1 MKSKFCF
8 LVLSPL
14 LLSCNQTDTNVI
26 LLRKEVKTE
35 SLDSTKLSVKIV
47 PFTSPDR
54 QRLDVRGNVVKLVV
68 HSADYY
74 KSTSS
79 YLEQEWKKESYVFDK
94 KGKASPKERG
104 DKESRNE
111 KGQLVRVENVLPD
124 WGITTCNTYKY
135 NADGFV
141 DSIISKNLGYSE
153 TSFEYDS
160 NQNCISSKK
169 KLVSEGTEEVS
180 VVTYQILE
188 TDSIGNWTKRSAK
201 MVMNSESLLGGGEK
215 ETHETDM
222 LEWRE
227 ISYQK

>member
-14 LLSCNQTDTNVI
+14 LISCNQTDTNVM
-26 LLRKEVKTE
+26 LRKEVKTE

-74 KSTSS
+74 KTTSS

-201 MVMNSESLLGGGEK
+201 MVVNSDGDEDIQ
-215 ETHETDM
+215 ETDM

-227 ISYQK
+227 ITYQK

>member
-14 LLSCNQTDTNVI
+14 LLSCNQTGTNVM
-26 LLRKEVKTE
+26 LRKEMKTE
-35 SLDSTKLSVKIV
+35 SLDSTKLFVKIV

>member
-14 LLSCNQTDTNVI
+14 LLSCNQTDTNVM

-74 KSTSS
+74 KTTSS

-124 WGITTCNTYKY
+124 WGITTYNTYKY

-169 KLVSEGTEEVS
+169 KLVSEGTEEES

-188 TDSIGNWTKRSAK
+188 TDSIGNWTKRSVK
-201 MVMNSESLLGGGEK
+201 MVVNSYGDEDVQ
-215 ETHETDM
+215 ETDM

-227 ISYQK
+227 ITYQK

>member
-1 MKSKFCF
+1 MKNKFWV

-14 LLSCNQTDTNVI
+14 LLSCNQTDTNVM
-26 LLRKEVKTE
+26 LRKEVKTE

-74 KSTSS
+74 KTTSS

-201 MVMNSESLLGGGEK
+201 MVVNSDGDEDVQEA
-215 ETHETDM
+215 DM

-227 ISYQK
+227 ITYQK

>member
-14 LLSCNQTDTNVI
+14 LISCNQTDTNVM
-26 LLRKEVKTE
+26 LRKEVKTE
-35 SLDSTKLSVKIV
+35 SLDSTTLSVDIV

-79 YLEQEWKKESYVFDK
+79 YLEQEWKKESYVFDRN
-94 KGKASPKERG
+94 GKASPKERG

-111 KGQLVRVENVLPD
+111 KGQLVKVVNKLPD
-124 WGITTCNTYKY
+124 WGITTCDTYKY
-135 NADGFV
+135 NVNGFV
-141 DSIISKNLGYSE
+141 ESIISKNLGYSE

>member
-14 LLSCNQTDTNVI
+14 LLSCNQTDTNVM
-26 LLRKEVKTE
+26 LRKEVKTE

-79 YLEQEWKKESYVFDK
+79 YLEQEWKKESYVFDRN
-94 KGKASPKERG
+94 GKASPKERG

-201 MVMNSESLLGGGEK
+201 MVVNSYGDEDVQ
-215 ETHETDM
+215 ETDM

-227 ISYQK
+227 ITYQK

>member
-14 LLSCNQTDTNVI
+14 LLSCNQTDTNVM
-26 LLRKEVKTE
+26 LRKEMKTE

-74 KSTSS
+74 KTTSS

-188 TDSIGNWTKRSAK
+188 TDSIGNWTKRSVK
-201 MVMNSESLLGGGEK
+201 MVMDSESLLGGGEK

>member
-14 LLSCNQTDTNVI
+14 LISCNQTDTNVM
-26 LLRKEVKTE
+26 LRKEVKTE

-180 VVTYQILE
+180 VVAYQILE

-201 MVMNSESLLGGGEK
+201 MVLNSDGDEDVQ
-215 ETHETDM
+215 ETDM

-227 ISYQK
+227 ITYQK

>member
-14 LLSCNQTDTNVI
+14 LLSCNQTDTNVM

-74 KSTSS
+74 KTTSS

-135 NADGFV
+135 TADGFV

-201 MVMNSESLLGGGEK
+201 MVVNSEDNADAQ
-215 ETHETDM
+215 ETDM

-227 ISYQK
+227 ITYQK

>member
-14 LLSCNQTDTNVI
+14 LLSCNQTDTNVM
-26 LLRKEVKTE
+26 LRKEVKTE
-35 SLDSTKLSVKIV
+35 SLDSTTLSVDIV

-74 KSTSS
+74 KTTSS

-188 TDSIGNWTKRSAK
+188 TDSIGNWTKRFAK
-201 MVMNSESLLGGGEK
+201 MVVNSDGDEDVQ
-215 ETHETDM
+215 ETDI

-227 ISYQK
+227 ITYYQK

>member
-14 LLSCNQTDTNVI
+14 LLSCNQTDTNVM
-26 LLRKEVKTE
+26 LRKEVKTE

-79 YLEQEWKKESYVFDK
+79 YLEQEWKKESYVFNRN
-94 KGKASPKERG
+94 GKASPKERG

-111 KGQLVRVENVLPD
+111 KGQLVKVVNKLPD
-124 WGITTCNTYKY
+124 WGITTCDTYKY
-135 NADGFV
+135 NVNGFV
-141 DSIISKNLGYSE
+141 ESIISKNLGYSE

-201 MVMNSESLLGGGEK
+201 MVVNSDGDEDVQ
-215 ETHETDM
+215 ETDM

-227 ISYQK
+227 ITYQK

>member
-1 MKSKFCF
+1 MKNKFCF

-14 LLSCNQTDTNVI
+14 LLSCNQTDTNVM
-26 LLRKEVKTE
+26 LRKEVKTE

-74 KSTSS
+74 KTTSS

-169 KLVSEGTEEVS
+169 KLVSEGTEEES

-188 TDSIGNWTKRSAK
+188 TDSIGNWTKRSVK
-201 MVMNSESLLGGGEK
+201 MVMDSESLLGGGEK

-227 ISYQK
+227 ITYQK

>member
-14 LLSCNQTDTNVI
+14 LLSCNQTDTNVM
-26 LLRKEVKTE
+26 LRKEVKTE
-35 SLDSTKLSVKIV
+35 SLDSTTLSVDIV

-74 KSTSS
+74 KTTSS

-124 WGITTCNTYKY
+124 WGITTCDTYKY
-135 NADGFV
+135 NVNGFV
-141 DSIISKNLGYSE
+141 ESIISKNLGYSE

-201 MVMNSESLLGGGEK
+201 MVVNSDGDEDVQ
-215 ETHETDM
+215 ETDM

-227 ISYQK
+227 ITYQK

>member
-1 MKSKFCF
+1 MKNKFWF

-14 LLSCNQTDTNVI
+14 LLSCNQTDTNVM
-26 LLRKEVKTE
+26 LRKEVKTE
-35 SLDSTKLSVKIV
+35 SLDSTTLSVDIV

-74 KSTSS
+74 KTTSS

-201 MVMNSESLLGGGEK
+201 MVVNSDGDEDVQ
-215 ETHETDM
+215 ETDM

-227 ISYQK
+227 ITYQK

>member
-14 LLSCNQTDTNVI
+14 LLSCNQTDTNVM
-26 LLRKEVKTE
+26 LRKEVKTE

-79 YLEQEWKKESYVFDK
+79 YLEQEWKKESYVFDRN
-94 KGKASPKERG
+94 GKASPKERG

-111 KGQLVRVENVLPD
+111 KGQLVKVVNKLPD
-124 WGITTCNTYKY
+124 WGITTCDTYKY
-135 NADGFV
+135 NVNGFV
-141 DSIISKNLGYSE
+141 ESIISKNLGYSE
-153 TSFEYDS
+153 TSFEYDF

-201 MVMNSESLLGGGEK
+201 MVVNSDGDEDVQ
-215 ETHETDM
+215 ETDM

-227 ISYQK
+227 ITYQK

>member
-14 LLSCNQTDTNVI
+14 LISCNQTDTNVM
-26 LLRKEVKTE
+26 LRKEVKTE
-35 SLDSTKLSVKIV
+35 SLDSTTLSVDIV

-79 YLEQEWKKESYVFDK
+79 YLEQEWKKESYVFDRN
-94 KGKASPKERG
+94 GKASPKERG

-201 MVMNSESLLGGGEK
+201 MVVNSDGDEDVQ
-215 ETHETDM
+215 ETDM

-227 ISYQK
+227 ITYQK

>member
-14 LLSCNQTDTNVI
+14 LLSCNQTDTNVM
-26 LLRKEVKTE
+26 LRKEVKTE

-74 KSTSS
+74 KTTSS

-160 NQNCISSKK
+160 NQNCVSSKK

-201 MVMNSESLLGGGEK
+201 MVVNSDCDEDVQ
-215 ETHETDM
+215 ETDM

-227 ISYQK
+227 ITYQK

>member
-14 LLSCNQTDTNVI
+14 LLSCNQTDTNVM
-26 LLRKEVKTE
+26 LRKEVKTE

-54 QRLDVRGNVVKLVV
+54 QRLDVRGNVIKLVV

-74 KSTSS
+74 KTTSS
-79 YLEQEWKKESYVFDK
+79 YLEQEWKKESYVFDRN
-94 KGKASPKERG
+94 GKASPKERG

-169 KLVSEGTEEVS
+169 KLVSEGTEEES

-201 MVMNSESLLGGGEK
+201 MVVNSDGDEDVQ
-215 ETHETDM
+215 ETDM

-227 ISYQK
+227 ITYQK

>member
-14 LLSCNQTDTNVI
+14 LLSCNQTDTNVM
-26 LLRKEVKTE
+26 LRKEVKTE

-74 KSTSS
+74 KTTSS

-160 NQNCISSKK
+160 NQNCVSSKK

-201 MVMNSESLLGGGEK
+201 MVVNSDGDEDVQ
-215 ETHETDM
+215 ETDM

-227 ISYQK
+227 ITYQK

>member
-14 LLSCNQTDTNVI
+14 LLSCNQTDTNVM
-26 LLRKEVKTE
+26 LRKEVKTE

-74 KSTSS
+74 KTTSS

-201 MVMNSESLLGGGEK
+201 MVVNSDGDEDVQ
-215 ETHETDM
+215 ETDM

-227 ISYQK
+227 ITYHK

>member
-14 LLSCNQTDTNVI
+14 LLSCNQTDTNVM
-26 LLRKEVKTE
+26 LRKEVKTE

-74 KSTSS
+74 KTTSS

-201 MVMNSESLLGGGEK
+201 MVVNSDGDEDVQ
-215 ETHETDM
+215 ETDM

-227 ISYQK
+227 ITYQK

>member
-1 MKSKFCF
+1 MKNKFWV

-14 LLSCNQTDTNVI
+14 LLSCNQTDTNVM
-26 LLRKEVKTE
+26 LRKEMKTE

-74 KSTSS
+74 KTTSS
-79 YLEQEWKKESYVFDK
+79 YLEQEWKKESYIFDK

-188 TDSIGNWTKRSAK
+188 TDSIGNWTKRSVK
-201 MVMNSESLLGGGEK
+201 MVVNSYGDEDVQ
-215 ETHETDM
+215 ETDM

-227 ISYQK
+227 ITYLK

>member
-14 LLSCNQTDTNVI
+14 LISCNQTDTNVM
-26 LLRKEVKTE
+26 LRKEVKTE

-79 YLEQEWKKESYVFDK
+79 YLEQEWKKESYVFDRN
-94 KGKASPKERG
+94 GKASPKERG

-111 KGQLVRVENVLPD
+111 KGQLVKVVNKLPD
-124 WGITTCNTYKY
+124 WGITTCDTYKY
-135 NADGFV
+135 VNGFV
-141 DSIISKNLGYSE
+141 ESIISKNLGYSE

-201 MVMNSESLLGGGEK
+201 MVVNSDGDEDVQ
-215 ETHETDM
+215 ETDM

-227 ISYQK
+227 ITYQK

>member
-14 LLSCNQTDTNVI
+14 LLSCNQTDTNVM
-26 LLRKEVKTE
+26 LRKEVKTE

-79 YLEQEWKKESYVFDK
+79 YLEQEWKKESYVFDRN
-94 KGKASPKERG
+94 GKASPKERG

-201 MVMNSESLLGGGEK
+201 MVVNSDGDEDVQ
-215 ETHETDM
+215 ETDM

-227 ISYQK
+227 ITYQK

>member
-14 LLSCNQTDTNVI
+14 LLSCNQTDTNVM
-26 LLRKEVKTE
+26 LRKEVKTE

-74 KSTSS
+74 KTTSS
-79 YLEQEWKKESYVFDK
+79 YLEQEWKKESYVFDRN
-94 KGKASPKERG
+94 GKASPKERG

-201 MVMNSESLLGGGEK
+201 MVVNSDGDEDVQ
-215 ETHETDM
+215 ETDM

-227 ISYQK
+227 ITYQK

>member
-14 LLSCNQTDTNVI
+14 LISCNQTDTNVM
-26 LLRKEVKTE
+26 LRKEVKTE
-35 SLDSTKLSVKIV
+35 SLDSTTLSVDIV

-74 KSTSS
+74 KTTSS

-201 MVMNSESLLGGGEK
+201 MVVNSDGDEDIQ
-215 ETHETDM
+215 ETDM

-227 ISYQK
+227 ITYQK

>member
-14 LLSCNQTDTNVI
+14 LLSCNQTDTNVM
-26 LLRKEVKTE
+26 LRKEVKTE

>member
-14 LLSCNQTDTNVI
+14 LLSCNQTDTNVM
-26 LLRKEVKTE
+26 LRKKVKTE

-74 KSTSS
+74 KTTSS
-79 YLEQEWKKESYVFDK
+79 YLEQEWKKESYVFDRN
-94 KGKASPKERG
+94 GKASPKERG

-201 MVMNSESLLGGGEK
+201 MVVNSDGDEDVQ
-215 ETHETDM
+215 ETDM

-227 ISYQK
+227 ITYQK

>member
-14 LLSCNQTDTNVI
+14 LLSCNQTDTNVM
-26 LLRKEVKTE
+26 LRKEVKTE

-54 QRLDVRGNVVKLVV
+54 QRLDVRGNVMKLVV

-79 YLEQEWKKESYVFDK
+79 YLEQEWKKESYVFDRN
-94 KGKASPKERG
+94 GKASPKERG

-124 WGITTCNTYKY
+124 WGITTCDTYKY
-135 NADGFV
+135 NVNGFV
-141 DSIISKNLGYSE
+141 ESIISKNLGYSE

-201 MVMNSESLLGGGEK
+201 MVVNSDGDEDVQ
-215 ETHETDM
+215 ETDM

-227 ISYQK
+227 ITYQK

>member
-14 LLSCNQTDTNVI
+14 LISCNQTDTNVM
-26 LLRKEVKTE
+26 LRKEVKTE

-74 KSTSS
+74 KTTSS

-124 WGITTCNTYKY
+124 WGITTCDTYKY

-201 MVMNSESLLGGGEK
+201 MVVNSESLLGGGEK

>member
-14 LLSCNQTDTNVI
+14 LISCNQTDTNVM
-26 LLRKEVKTE
+26 LRKEVKTE
-35 SLDSTKLSVKIV
+35 SLDSTTLSVDIV

-79 YLEQEWKKESYVFDK
+79 YLEQEWKKESYVFDRN
-94 KGKASPKERG
+94 GKASPKERG

-111 KGQLVRVENVLPD
+111 KGQLVKVVNKLPD

-135 NADGFV
+135 NVNGFV
-141 DSIISKNLGYSE
+141 ESIISKNLGYSE

-201 MVMNSESLLGGGEK
+201 MVVNSDGDEDVQ
-215 ETHETDM
+215 ETDM

-227 ISYQK
+227 ITYQK

>member
-14 LLSCNQTDTNVI
+14 LLSCNQTDTNVM
-26 LLRKEVKTE
+26 LRKEVKTE

-47 PFTSPDR
+47 PYTSPDR

-79 YLEQEWKKESYVFDK
+79 YLEQEWKKESYVFDRN
-94 KGKASPKERG
+94 GKASPKERG

-111 KGQLVRVENVLPD
+111 KGQLVKVVNKLPD
-124 WGITTCNTYKY
+124 WGITTCDTYKY
-135 NADGFV
+135 NVNGFV
-141 DSIISKNLGYSE
+141 ESIISKNLGYSE
-153 TSFEYDS
+153 ISFEYDS

-201 MVMNSESLLGGGEK
+201 MVVNSDGDEDVQ
-215 ETHETDM
+215 ETDM

-227 ISYQK
+227 ITYQK

>member
-1 MKSKFCF
+1 MKNKFWV
-8 LVLSPL
+8 LVLPSF
-14 LLSCNQTDTNVI
+14 LLSCGQTKTKVDY
-26 LLRKEVKTE
+26 KEEVKTE
-35 SLDSTKLSVKIV
+35 SLDSTTLSVDIV

-74 KSTSS
+74 TSS

-201 MVMNSESLLGGGEK
+201 MVVNSDGDEDVQ
-215 ETHETDM
+215 ETDM

-227 ISYQK
+227 ITYQK

>member
-1 MKSKFCF
+1 MKNKFWV

-14 LLSCNQTDTNVI
+14 LLSCNQTDTNVM
-26 LLRKEVKTE
+26 LRKEMKTE

-74 KSTSS
+74 KTTSS

-124 WGITTCNTYKY
+124 WGITTCDTYKY
-135 NADGFV
+135 NVNGFV
-141 DSIISKNLGYSE
+141 ESIISKNLGYSE

-188 TDSIGNWTKRSAK
+188 TDSIGNWTKRSVK
-201 MVMNSESLLGGGEK
+201 MVVNSYGDEDVQ
-215 ETHETDM
+215 ETDM

-227 ISYQK
+227 ITYLK

>member
-14 LLSCNQTDTNVI
+14 LISCNQTDTNVM
-26 LLRKEVKTE
+26 LRKEVKTE

-74 KSTSS
+74 KTTSS

-201 MVMNSESLLGGGEK
+201 MVVNSDGDEDVQ
-215 ETHETDM
+215 ETDM

-227 ISYQK
+227 ITYQK

>member
-1 MKSKFCF
+1 
-8 LVLSPL
+8 
-14 LLSCNQTDTNVI
+14 
-26 LLRKEVKTE
+26 
-35 SLDSTKLSVKIV
+35 
-47 PFTSPDR
+47 
-54 QRLDVRGNVVKLVV
+54 
-68 HSADYY
+68 
-74 KSTSS
+74 
-79 YLEQEWKKESYVFDK
+79 
-94 KGKASPKERG
+94 

-201 MVMNSESLLGGGEK
+201 MVVNSDGDEDIQ
-215 ETHETDM
+215 ETDM

-227 ISYQK
+227 ITYQK

>member
-1 MKSKFCF
+1 M
-8 LVLSPL
+8 
-14 LLSCNQTDTNVI
+14 
-26 LLRKEVKTE
+26 
-35 SLDSTKLSVKIV
+35 
-47 PFTSPDR
+47 
-54 QRLDVRGNVVKLVV
+54 
-68 HSADYY
+68 
-74 KSTSS
+74 
-79 YLEQEWKKESYVFDK
+79 
-94 KGKASPKERG
+94 
-104 DKESRNE
+104 
-111 KGQLVRVENVLPD
+111 RVENVLPD

-160 NQNCISSKK
+160 NQNCVSSKK

-201 MVMNSESLLGGGEK
+201 MVVNSDGDEDVQ
-215 ETHETDM
+215 ETDM

-227 ISYQK
+227 ITYQK

>member
-14 LLSCNQTDTNVI
+14 LISCNQTDTNVM
-26 LLRKEVKTE
+26 LRKEVKTE
-35 SLDSTKLSVKIV
+35 SLDSTTLSVDIV

-79 YLEQEWKKESYVFDK
+79 YLEQEWKKESYVFDRN
-94 KGKASPKERG
+94 GKASPKERG

-111 KGQLVRVENVLPD
+111 KGQLVKVVNKFPD
-124 WGITTCNTYKY
+124 WGITTCDTYKY
-135 NADGFV
+135 NVNGFV
-141 DSIISKNLGYSE
+141 ESIISKNLGYSE

-201 MVMNSESLLGGGEK
+201 MVVNSDGDEDVQ
-215 ETHETDM
+215 ETDM

-227 ISYQK
+227 ITYQK

>member
-14 LLSCNQTDTNVI
+14 LLSCNQTDTNVM
-26 LLRKEVKTE
+26 LRKEVKTE

-79 YLEQEWKKESYVFDK
+79 YLEQEWKKESYVFDRN
-94 KGKASPKERG
+94 GKASPKERG

-135 NADGFV
+135 NVNGFV
-141 DSIISKNLGYSE
+141 ESIISKNLGYSE

-201 MVMNSESLLGGGEK
+201 MVVNSDGDEDVQ
-215 ETHETDM
+215 ETDM

-227 ISYQK
+227 ITYQK